1 MIFLYDKNSAEN
13 INENYVLTEPT
24 LIFKNFTTADIIHV
38 NYGEIS
44 LKIEEVGDKYLKC
57 ISLNSG
63 IIQRNSLVSVEGKEH
78 FKEKLIEDNKDK
90 LTNELNMAIKLDVE
104 YIVVSIIDN
113 PVEELKKIIEYINSQ
128 KSPIKIIAK
137 IDNLKSIQMLDDFL
151 ELVQG
156 IYFSR
161 NDLNLKESLSKI
173 CYFQKNIVSKS
184 NYLGIPII
192 IAGTFLETMRTLPNP
207 TRAETSDIYNTIL
220 QGVDALLLTS
230 EIISGIYPLE
240 VANTINE
247 ICSSCE
253 KRVDYSTIFLE
264 ILHRT
269 KKPMKIVEAVASSTV
284 KTSFNLQSPVIVC
297 VTEKGIAGKCVSKY
311 RPYCPVL
318 TITSKVHIAKSLGI
332 VRGLFCLVYENPSD
346 INSVIAFSNDFLIDN
361 KIINKNVNI
370 VLLSGLLENQNGTT
384 DQMRV
389 INVEDYYSSKKE
401 LI

>member
-1 MIFLYDKNSAEN
+1 
-13 INENYVLTEPT
+13 
-24 LIFKNFTTADIIHV
+24 
-38 NYGEIS
+38 
-44 LKIEEVGDKYLKC
+44 
-57 ISLNSG
+57 
-63 IIQRNSLVSVEGKEH
+63 
-78 FKEKLIEDNKDK
+78 
-90 LTNELNMAIKLDVE
+90 
-104 YIVVSIIDN
+104 
-113 PVEELKKIIEYINSQ
+113 
-128 KSPIKIIAK
+128 
-137 IDNLKSIQMLDDFL
+137 MLDDFL